1 MIKFHEPLRLMGIF
15 IASALGLAAGCSSP
29 AQERLDPRGN
39 YPDVG
44 TGNVDSRAIGG
55 VLVISTPTEV
65 DWSSGRTLTN
75 GPEVRPPV
83 VHTGYTV
90 FNSDGAFV
98 RHVPNHSLAPSAD
111 EGPQEVVLPPGRY
124 LVRADEA
131 AKGHDRF
138 WVTIDPERRTQVDV
152 ARIESARPQ
161 QPEAHQPE
169 AR

>member
-1 MIKFHEPLRLMGIF
+1 MNKFHQPLRLMAILA
-15 IASALGLAAGCSSP
+15 ASAFGLAVGCSSP
-29 AQERLDPRGN
+29 VPERVEPRGN

-44 TGNVDSRAIGG
+44 RGNADPRETGG
-55 VLVISTPTEV
+55 VLVVSTPTEV

-90 FNSDGAFV
+90 FNSEGAFV

-111 EGPQEVVLPPGRY
+111 EAPEEVVLPPGRY
-124 LVRADEA
+124 LIRPDDPGT
-131 AKGHDRF
+131 GHEGF
-138 WVTIDPERRTQVDV
+138 WVTVDAERRTQVDV
-152 ARIESARPQ
+152 ARIETTRP
-161 QPEAHQPE
+161 PE